1 MNLHEQQSLRG
12 KLAGVLTAFEVE
24 AYLPLI
30 DEIRRLKREK
40 NACILVH
47 NYQTPEIYHGIADFV
62 GDSLGLSREAM
73 RVDCERIIFCGVHFM
88 AETAKLLNPN
98 AKVLIP
104 DLEAGCSLSESITPE
119 DVRALKAKHQGVPV
133 VCYVNTP
140 AAIKAE
146 SDVCCT
152 SANAAKIVNALD
164 SDKIIFIPD
173 EYLGQNVARETGKK
187 IITHPGRCMVHEQF
201 TVQDIKNYRAE
212 FPGIAVISHPE
223 CSPEVVKAS
232 DFSGS
237 TSMMEGFIAKSP
249 AKKIMLITECSMAS
263 NLRVSFPDKD
273 FQMPCTICPHMK
285 KITLQKVL
293 KSLQEDV
300 YEIEIAAD
308 VARKARRA
316 VERMLEFSPHH
327 LFPGCKPA
335 PRAKQVVGS

>member
-1 MNLHEQQSLRG
+1 METLQQTLRQ
-12 KLAGVLTAFEVE
+12 KLSPVLTSFEIE

-30 DEIRRLKREK
+30 DEINRLKIQK
-40 NACILVH
+40 GACILVH

-62 GDSLGLSREAM
+62 GDSLGLAREAT

-88 AETAKLLNPN
+88 AETAKLLNPKV
-98 AKVLIP
+98 KVLIP

-119 DVRALKAKHQGVPV
+119 DVRALKAQHPGAPV
-133 VCYVNTP
+133 VCYVNTT

-152 SANAAKIVNALD
+152 SSNAAKIVRALD
-164 SDKIIFIPD
+164 SDKVIFIPD
-173 EYLGQNVARETGKK
+173 EYLGQNVARETGKT

-223 CSPEVVKAS
+223 CSPDVVQAS
-232 DFSGS
+232 DFAGS

-249 AKKIMLITECSMAS
+249 AQKIMLITECSMS
-263 NLRVSFPDKD
+263 DNLRAQFPDKD

-293 KSLQEDV
+293 KSLQEDL
-300 YEIEIAAD
+300 YEIEIAPSMAE
-308 VARKARRA
+308 KARRS
-316 VERMLEFSPHH
+316 VERMLELS
-327 LFPGCKPA
+327 
-335 PRAKQVVGS
+335 